1 MYVQISTD
9 TNIEGNTAL
18 IHQVEAVVSETL
30 DRFSEQITR
39 VEVHLSDENSDSK
52 FGTHDMRCMLEA
64 RLAGLAPIAVT
75 HQAATVEQ
83 AVDGAAEKLKRSLE
97 TILGRLGDR
106 KRATPPA
113 EADNE
118 QFDGKTTE

>member
-1 MYVQISTD
+1 MYVQINTD
-9 TNIEGNTAL
+9 SNIEGNTAL
-18 IHQVEAVVSETL
+18 IQQVEAVVREAL
-30 DRFSEQITR
+30 DRFSAQITR

-64 RLAGLAPIAVT
+64 RLASLAPIAVT

-83 AVDGAAEKLKRSLE
+83 AVDGAAEKLKHSLE
-97 TILGRLGDR
+97 STLGRLGNR
-106 KRATPPA
+106 KWATPPA